1 MQTLWLT
8 GISFRSFLSPVFKKG
23 FFMRLDQFIRREY
36 DGKEFDFIEYMGD
49 WNGFEVYSG
58 LTTTSEDFLL
68 AKDNKAWY
76 ASEDDCQIIKYV
88 FGLDY

>member
-1 MQTLWLT
+1 
-8 GISFRSFLSPVFKKG
+8 
-23 FFMRLDQFIRREY
+23 MRLDQFIRREY